1 MSCRTHARVFGV
13 VSLVVS
19 LSSDVYG
26 ARVRLEVDDGDENGI
41 GPPGAETERGWGWG
55 AGGRRVRGAQR
66 IYHVQ
71 SDAARA
77 TADRRSPLLRHP
89 LPAGRADRPALWGVS
104 RRGA

>member
-26 ARVRLEVDDGDENGI
+26 ARVRLEVDDGD
-41 GPPGAETERGWGWG
+41 GPPGGETERGWGWG
-55 AGGRRVRGAQR
+55 AGGRRVRGAQC

-71 SDAARA
+71 NDAARA
-77 TADRRSPLLRHP
+77 TADRRSPLLWHP